1 MPAIAVNPLD
11 FTMIPTI
18 SPATATIANAYA
30 ALTDAIGQS
39 ERTSGTVP
47 VPDVTMTYKQAQA
60 LLVSLGDLQVLLGK
74 ATFAANYVINFRA
87 NAAVAALG
95 V

>member
-1 MPAIAVNPLD
+1 MPVSVVNPID
-11 FTMIPTI
+11 FTMLPTL
-18 SPATATIANAYA
+18 SSTTATIANAYV

-39 ERTSGTVP
+39 ERLSGTVP

-95 V
+95 A